1 MEQIEY
7 FDFKKLEIK
16 VGKIVKVE
24 RIPRTEKLYK
34 LQVDVGDEKT
44 RQIVTSLVPYYKEE
58 KLLNQRIVV
67 LVNLKP
73 TKFAGELSEGMLLCA
88 EKEDGTECVL
98 LTTEKEIDTGTR
110 IT

>member
-1 MEQIEY
+1 VGY
-7 FDFKKLEIK
+7 SDFKKLEIR

-24 RIPRTEKLYK
+24 RIHRTEKLYK
-34 LQVDVGDEKT
+34 LQVDVGSEKT

-58 KLLNQRIVV
+58 GLINQKIVV